1 MSLILEPEV
10 QFAQKLAANEK
21 PTRTKALKKL
31 RKYINVRSQ
40 NETSGF
46 TSDELL
52 KLWKGLFYCLW
63 MQDKPRLQEDLS
75 NHISSLIHSFHDL
88 DGQILYLESFL
99 QTMKREWTGI
109 DRLRMDKFFQLVRFV
124 FRQTFE
130 MLKRKNWES
139 SGVARFVQLLTAELL
154 QHDSAAPCGLQLHIL
169 DLYLTELATVGSE
182 ELTADQNLLFIE
194 PFCKTAAKTKDRT
207 LFGAICSNIFS
218 TIIEQAPFAIEE
230 LMKEMK
236 AAEDSDSGQASDD
249 CEEEVQET
257 MSKPLCKKTTGKQ
270 LNGCKSNKDDEDDED
285 ELLHME
291 DSDTELHYDDD
302 IGPVLQFDYSG
313 LADKLLKLA
322 SRNSTPSHNRQK
334 LYKIIKVLRDLSEG
348 ILPRNEYP
356 EEVSTDEDD
365 EMFGSRRRLKK
376 RRRHMNEQEGTPS
389 AKKWKKPEASNLTE
403 QNEDVEEEDGEQI
416 DQNANEG
423 GKKKKRK
430 KKKAGVVQA
439 QSTIQEIKK
448 TEGSPQ
454 CSQTDDLGKGAV
466 AQNSISS
473 GKDTEAA
480 TLQAEPET
488 LYLEA
493 NEQPSVTVNEE
504 SKACTTDE
512 DQSETQISSK
522 KKKRDNSE
530 PQAVTREQQP
540 SAATPSEVSTE
551 TDTPVTRKKK
561 KKNDTTSVHHEG
573 SAENDTITKKP
584 TDATAL
590 ANLKTGAQV
599 KLEGK
604 LTKTNI
610 VTEASQ
616 HETALPLK
624 KKTKKKSK
632 QKLDEI
638 IVVSPVADGDTVTP
652 VKNKSNKST
661 KKTKMTLEEQ
671 EEEEEAT
678 LEVNANGDII
688 MTKPAK
694 KKRTPVQ
701 AVEIRGETH
710 VQMVDS
716 VDTEIPQ
723 TESEVCSSRK
733 PIKKKRRIPVVFEFE
748 ADEVVASA
756 QKNAAVNGFAEETLT
771 KKEKPGNDV
780 EEPPT
785 PLSTKKL
792 KKKVKKDFITFQSN
806 TVAPTP
812 LFCRTKGSSSTPLSS
827 KKTSRTPKSESK
839 KVTFGLKNNKTAEFR
854 KSDRSL
860 LVSPDGSSR
869 VPFDP
874 EQKPKFGVLKS
885 PPTPNATKIK
895 KTRKMG
901 LKSAKVTPKRRPLAA
916 DFF

>member
-40 NETSGF
+40 NETGGF

-63 MQDKPRLQEDLS
+63 MQDKPLMQEDLS

-88 DGQILYLESFL
+88 DGQILYLEGFL

-124 FRQTFE
+124 FRQTFV

-139 SGVARFVQLLTAELL
+139 SGVARFLQLLTAELL

-257 MSKPLCKKTTGKQ
+257 TSKPLSKKITGKQ
-270 LNGCKSNKDDEDDED
+270 LNGCKSNEDDEDDED

-365 EMFGSRRRLKK
+365 DMFGSRRRMKKK
-376 RRRHMNEQEGTPS
+376 RRHHMNEQEGTPS

-403 QNEDVEEEDGEQI
+403 QNEDVEEDDGEQI

-430 KKKAGVVQA
+430 KKKARVVQA
-439 QSTIQEIKK
+439 QSPIQEIKK

-466 AQNSISS
+466 TQNSISS

-480 TLQAEPET
+480 TSQAEPET
-488 LYLEA
+488 LYSEA

-504 SKACTTDE
+504 LKPCTTDE
-512 DQSETQISSK
+512 DQSETLSK
-522 KKKRDNSE
+522 KKKRHTSE

-540 SAATPSEVSTE
+540 SAATASEISTE
-551 TDTPVTRKKK
+551 ADTPVTRKKK
-561 KKNDTTSVHHEG
+561 KKNDTTSVRHEG

-584 TDATAL
+584 TEATAL

-599 KLEGK
+599 KLDGK
-604 LTKTNI
+604 LTETNI
-610 VTEASQ
+610 VTETSP
-616 HETALPLK
+616 HETARPLK

-638 IVVSPVADGDTVTP
+638 IVVSPVADGDAVTP
-652 VKNKSNKST
+652 VKNKGNKST
-661 KKTKMTLEEQ
+661 KKKKLTLEEQ
-671 EEEEEAT
+671 QEAEEAT
-678 LEVNANGDII
+678 LEVNANGEITV
-688 MTKPAK
+688 TKPAK

-733 PIKKKRRIPVVFEFE
+733 PNKKKRRIPVVFEFE

-785 PLSTKKL
+785 PLSTKKSQ
-792 KKKVKKDFITFQSN
+792 KKVKNDFITFQSN
-806 TVAPTP
+806 TLAPTP

-827 KKTSRTPKSESK
+827 KKTRQTPKSESK

-885 PPTPNATKIK
+885 PPTPKSTKIK
-895 KTRKMG
+895 KTRKMS